1 MCNMTSSPVA
11 LLCCLAIPVLL
22 LFAYVYWA
30 KMTRRTLPH
39 WRNAL
44 GLVAM
49 LVVTSEWVFHTLGWI
64 LYSSGT
70 AESALNWLRAMLDL
84 GIYFIPVGMLATL
97 FLRGFPRVLVI
108 TAWLLITVFMG
119 HFYIA

>member
-1 MCNMTSSPVA
+1 
-11 LLCCLAIPVLL
+11 
-22 LFAYVYWA
+22 
-30 KMTRRTLPH
+30 
-39 WRNAL
+39 
-44 GLVAM
+44 M
-49 LVVTSEWVFHTLGWI
+49 LVVTSEWFFHTLGWI

-70 AESALNWLRAMLDL
+70 AESALNSLRAMLDL

-108 TAWLLITVFMG
+108 TAWLLMTVFMG